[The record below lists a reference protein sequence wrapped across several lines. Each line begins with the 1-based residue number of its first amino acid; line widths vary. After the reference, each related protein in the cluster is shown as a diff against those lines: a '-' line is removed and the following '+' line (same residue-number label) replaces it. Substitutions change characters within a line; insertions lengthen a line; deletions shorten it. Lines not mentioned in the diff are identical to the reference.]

1 MRAWHL
7 SLLVALSAVTA
18 GLSACATAGGPPAD
32 TIVASTRCYAFSPC
46 ETPGE
51 SLAGEQHVAMGTGSS
66 GRAVDGAQLDYHLQP
81 GDTVTISVWKEKD
94 LETEALVRPDG
105 GLSFPLVGDVEAK
118 GHTLREVRDTI
129 AERLKPYVPDP
140 VVTVAI
146 KQIGGN
152 EIYVLGRV
160 NRPGGYPFS
169 QPIDVMQALS
179 LAGGTTPFAKV
190 NRIVILHRDAH
201 GAEHS
206 ERFHYADI
214 AHGRDLAQNVLLHSG
229 DTVVV
234 P

>member
-7 SLLVALSAVTA
+7 SLLVIALSAVTA
-18 GLSACATAGGPPAD
+18 GLSACATAGTPGTD
-32 TIVASTRCYAFSPC
+32 GHCYAFDPC
-46 ETPGE
+46 GATSELSTTT
-51 SLAGEQHVAMGTGSS
+51 HVATAATRQPAAGS
-66 GRAVDGAQLDYHLQP
+66 DLNYQLQP

-105 GLSFPLVGDVEAK
+105 GLSFPLVGDVQAK
-118 GHTLREVRDTI
+118 GRTLRQVRDTI
-129 AERLKPYVPDP
+129 AERLKPYIPDP

-146 KQIGGN
+146 KLIGGN

-160 NRPGGYPFS
+160 NRPGGFPFS

-179 LAGGTTPFAKV
+179 LAGGTTPFAKL
-190 NRIVILHRDAH
+190 NRIVILHRDPS

-206 ERFHYADI
+206 VRFHYADI